1 MTAWMAQDFNFF
13 CAALGVNSSLHSLT
27 AAMV

>member
-1 MTAWMAQDFNFF
+1 MTAWIAQDFNFF
-13 CAALGVNSSLHSLT
+13 CAVFGVNSSLHSLT